1 MDHSFQV
8 TQRQLEQAIILD
20 LNGEL
25 AHQAEQALL
34 ELWAWEQGLE
44 GGRRFLVLNFT
55 GVSYINSMGIAV
67 LIRLVRALP
76 QPDCL
81 AFAYGLTA
89 HYQKLFRM
97 VGLLE
102 HIAVYPNE
110 VAVMQRIGHMQ

>member
-1 MDHSFQV
+1 MERSIQV
-8 TQRQLEQAIILD
+8 TQRHLEHAIILD
-20 LNGEL
+20 LRGDL
-25 AHQAEQALL
+25 SHQAEQELL

-44 GGRRFLVLNFT
+44 HGKRYLVLNFT
-55 GVSYINSMGIAV
+55 DVSYINSMGIAV

-76 QPDCL
+76 QPGCL

-110 VAVMQRIGHMQ
+110 VAVMQRIEHMQ